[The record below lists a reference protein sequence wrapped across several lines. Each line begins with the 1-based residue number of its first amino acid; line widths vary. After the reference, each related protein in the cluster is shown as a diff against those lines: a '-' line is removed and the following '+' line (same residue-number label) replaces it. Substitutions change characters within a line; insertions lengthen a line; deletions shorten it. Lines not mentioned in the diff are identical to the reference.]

1 MSIESVM
8 PPNHLILCC
17 LLLLL
22 PSVFPS
28 IRVFSA
34 ESTLHIKWVK
44 YWNFSFSVS
53 PSNEYAESSSIRID
67 WSDLLAVQ
75 GTVKSLLQHHSLKAS
90 VLQHPV
96 FFMVQL
102 AHLYMI
108 AGKTIAL
115 TTWTFVGKVMSL
127 LFNILS
133 SFVIAFLPSSIFQFY
148 GCSQDPQRF
157 WTQRKENLSLLPE
170 RALQMIHPHRDL
182 FLTFPLCHYNAY
194 KVEGRCYRKDKFT
207 GNS

>member
-1 MSIESVM
+1 MF
-8 PPNHLILCC
+8 H
-17 LLLLL
+17 
-22 PSVFPS
+22 
-28 IRVFSA
+28 
-34 ESTLHIKWVK
+34 
-44 YWNFSFSVS
+44 
-53 PSNEYAESSSIRID
+53 
-67 WSDLLAVQ
+67 LLAVQ
-75 GTVKSLLQHHSLKAS
+75 GTLKSLLQHHDSKVQ
-90 VLQHPV
+90 VLWHST
-96 FFMVQL
+96 FFMLQL
-102 AHLYMI
+102 SRPYMTT
-108 AGKTIAL
+108 GNTIAL
-115 TTWTFVGKVMSL
+115 TIWTFVHKGMSL